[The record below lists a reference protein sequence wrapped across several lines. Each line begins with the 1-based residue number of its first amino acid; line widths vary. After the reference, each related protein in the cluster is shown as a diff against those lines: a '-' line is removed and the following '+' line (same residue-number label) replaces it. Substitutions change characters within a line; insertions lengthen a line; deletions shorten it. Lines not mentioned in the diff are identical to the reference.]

1 MATFPPM
8 NIKLTPRE
16 KDVLYWAAEGK
27 SAWEIGRIL
36 SITERTAKFHL
47 SNIYKKLGVHT
58 RTQAVACAIRYGILE
73 NLIPAKQAS

>member
-1 MATFPPM
+1 MATSIIM

-16 KDVLYWAAEGK
+16 RDVLLWASEGK

-47 SNIYKKLGVHT
+47 SNIYRKLDVHT
-58 RTQAVACAIRYGILE
+58 RTQAVANAIRYGILE
-73 NLIPAKQAS
+73 DINPTKQAS